1 VLGVEVPSDLLDV
14 SYDGHVA
21 YVRLHHPPANRF
33 SFAMMHAL
41 ENLAQAFADAPEL
54 RAICLSASGPD
65 FSQGADLKDPMLA
78 AQMAGD
84 ADKRGEIARLGARL
98 IDAWASLPIPTVVS
112 ARGRIIGAGACLF
125 TVCDFRYAASD
136 ATIAFPE
143 VDRGMH
149 LAWGILPHL
158 AREYGAPVTRRLTL
172 GGKPISVQQLPVGSL
187 SLEETDVVD
196 ERAREWSKALAA
208 KPPLAVRAI
217 LSALRAIARGEP
229 HDAVQDIE
237 AFAATT
243 GSDDFREA
251 LMAWF
256 DRRDGVYEGR

>member
-1 VLGVEVPSDLLDV
+1 MLGVEIPSDLV
-14 SYDGHVA
+14 SVSQHGHVA
-21 YVRLHHPPANRF
+21 HVRLCHPPANRF
-33 SFAMMHAL
+33 SFALMHAL
-41 ENLAQAFADAPEL
+41 EDLAVAFAKSTDL
-54 RAICLSASGPD
+54 RAVWLSASGPD

-84 ADKRGEIARLGARL
+84 SDRRAEIARLGAQL
-98 IDAWASLPIPTVVS
+98 IEAWASLPIPTVVS
-112 ARGRIIGAGACLF
+112 AKGRILGAGACLF
-125 TVCDFRYAASD
+125 TVCDFRYASRD

-158 AREYGAPVTRRLTL
+158 AREYGAPLTRRLTL
-172 GGKPISVQQLPVGSL
+172 GGASVPVEQLPVGSVA
-187 SLEETDVVD
+187 LEAPGATDSAA
-196 ERAREWSKALAA
+196 RAWAELLAG

-229 HDAVQDIE
+229 HNADLDVE

-256 DRRDGVYEGR
+256 DRRPGVYAGR

>member
-1 VLGVEVPSDLLDV
+1 MLGVEVPSDLLDV
-14 SYDGHVA
+14 SQDGHVA
-21 YVRLHHPPANRF
+21 HVRLKHPPANRF

-41 ENLAQAFADAPEL
+41 EDLAKAFSQAPDL
-54 RAICLSASGPD
+54 RAVWLSASGPD

-84 ADKRGEIARLGARL
+84 ADRRGEVARLGGRL
-98 IDAWASLPIPTVVS
+98 IDAWASLPIPTIVS

-172 GGKPISVQQLPVGSL
+172 GGRPISVQQLPVGSV
-187 SLEETDVVD
+187 SLEDADQVD
-196 ERAREWSKALAA
+196 QSARQWSTQMAA

-229 HDAVQDIE
+229 HDADLDIE

-243 GSDDFREA
+243 GSEDFREA